1 MRLIDADLD
10 RFVARVRAR
19 LEVGATIYGDSTFLR
34 PTAEL
39 VDELMQ
45 EVQDIAG
52 WGLLLWIRLDELR
65 GRIESVRKKGEQ

>member
-1 MRLIDADLD
+1 MRPLDADLN

-19 LEVGATIYGDSTFLR
+19 LEVGATTYGDSSFLR

-45 EVQDIAG
+45 EVEDIAG
-52 WGLLLWIRLDELR
+52 WGLLLWIRLDDLR
-65 GRIESVRKKGEQ
+65 GRVASLSNGEEQ